1 MWVDIL
7 GGILSGRGPAHFSD
21 VRKRGSGVTMIVLKI
36 DAFRP
41 VEEFK
46 KESDTLMKATRSAK
60 KAPGVEKIM
69 VPGEIEWENERT
81 QLENG
86 IKLSKKHWNNRVV
99 SAAEEVNVNLNELL
113 K

>member
-1 MWVDIL
+1 
-7 GGILSGRGPAHFSD
+7 
-21 VRKRGSGVTMIVLKI
+21 MIVLKI

-46 KESDTLMKATRSAK
+46 KESDTLMKATRNAK
-60 KAPGVEKIM
+60 KAPGVDKIM
-69 VPGEIEWENERT
+69 VPGEIEWENERA

-99 SAAEEVNVNLNELL
+99 SAAEEVNVSLDKIL

>member
-1 MWVDIL
+1 
-7 GGILSGRGPAHFSD
+7 
-21 VRKRGSGVTMIVLKI
+21 MIVLKI

-46 KESDTLMKATRSAK
+46 KESDTLMRATRSAK

-69 VPGEIEWENERT
+69 VPGEIEWENERA

-86 IKLSKKHWNNRVV
+86 IKLSEKYWNNRVV
-99 SAAEEVNVNLNELL
+99 STAKEVNVNLEELL